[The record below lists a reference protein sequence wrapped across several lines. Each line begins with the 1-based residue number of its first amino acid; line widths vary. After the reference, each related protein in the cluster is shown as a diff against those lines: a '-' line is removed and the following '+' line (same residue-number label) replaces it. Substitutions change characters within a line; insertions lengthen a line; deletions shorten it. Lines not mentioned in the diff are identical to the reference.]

1 MYLTTCCTPSGTDI
15 QQAGIQEGGRTGLT
29 AITTGTCFFISLFF
43 APIFASIPP
52 WATGGALILVGC
64 MMMRGVL
71 AINWNYPGDSIPAF
85 VTLMF
90 MPFSYSIAYGL
101 IAGIMCYAI
110 INTVTWAL
118 GAVSGGRLLPPD
130 YDNKEYWSCKRTPS
144 LAMHAI
150 LTRMK

>member
-1 MYLTTCCTPSGTDI
+1 M
-15 QQAGIQEGGRTGLT
+15 
-29 AITTGTCFFISLFF
+29 TTGVLFFISLFF

-71 AINWNYPGDSIPAF
+71 AINWNFPGDSIPAF

-101 IAGIMCYAI
+101 IAGIMSYTI
-110 INTVTWAL
+110 INTSIWAI
-118 GAVSGGRLLPPD
+118 GFVSRGKLLPPD
-130 YDNKEYWSCKRTPS
+130 YDNKEYWSCKYLKHTHFDVPC
-144 LAMHAI
+144 
-150 LTRMK
+150 

>member
-1 MYLTTCCTPSGTDI
+1 
-15 QQAGIQEGGRTGLT
+15 
-29 AITTGTCFFISLFF
+29 
-43 APIFASIPP
+43 
-52 WATGGALILVGC
+52 

-110 INTVTWAL
+110 INGTTWFVGFVTR
-118 GAVSGGRLLPPD
+118 GKILPPD
-130 YDNKEYWSCKRTPS
+130 YDNKEYWSCKFCITTLASTSTKSPLVHSDSPRSQPWFIRAIHGDKKFWKPQSDDQFELESTEHRTK
-144 LAMHAI
+144 A
-150 LTRMK
+150 

>member
-1 MYLTTCCTPSGTDI
+1 
-15 QQAGIQEGGRTGLT
+15 
-29 AITTGTCFFISLFF
+29 
-43 APIFASIPP
+43 
-52 WATGGALILVGC
+52 

-110 INTVTWAL
+110 INTTTWAL
-118 GAVSGGRLLPPD
+118 ATISRGKILPPD
-130 YDNKEYWSCKRTPS
+130 YDNKEYWSCRSSLSLFTQLHTNATLVQADSPRGQPWFIRLAKGDKEFWKSPNTDQYELDSTEHRTK
-144 LAMHAI
+144 A
-150 LTRMK
+150 

>member
-1 MYLTTCCTPSGTDI
+1 M
-15 QQAGIQEGGRTGLT
+15 
-29 AITTGTCFFISLFF
+29 TTGVLFFISLFF

-110 INTVTWAL
+110 INSTTWI
-118 GAVSGGRLLPPD
+118 VSTITRGKVIPPD
-130 YDNKEYWSCKRTPS
+130 YEDKEYWSCKSYLFDCHLIHSLTGYPS
-144 LAMHAI
+144 LLRLASRSTMVHPHGQG
-150 LTRMK
+150 

>member
-1 MYLTTCCTPSGTDI
+1 
-15 QQAGIQEGGRTGLT
+15 
-29 AITTGTCFFISLFF
+29 
-43 APIFASIPP
+43 
-52 WATGGALILVGC
+52 

-110 INTVTWAL
+110 INTTTWAL
-118 GAVSGGRLLPPD
+118 GAISGGRLLPPD
-130 YDNKEYWSCKRTPS
+130 YDNKEYWSCECCLNPSYMNVTNKLIVRSDSPRAQPWFIRAFKGDKQFWRPQDTDSFELESTETHTPK
-144 LAMHAI
+144 A
-150 LTRMK
+150 

>member
-1 MYLTTCCTPSGTDI
+1 V
-15 QQAGIQEGGRTGLT
+15 
-29 AITTGTCFFISLFF
+29 SLFF

-101 IAGIMCYAI
+101 IAGTMTYTI
-110 INTVTWAL
+110 INGTTWAL
-118 GAVSGGRLLPPD
+118 ATVSRGKWLPPD
-130 YDNKEYWSCKRTPS
+130 YDNKEYWSCRS
-144 LAMHAI
+144 LI
-150 LTRMK
+150 LANIVVSWLDTDDM

>member
-1 MYLTTCCTPSGTDI
+1 M
-15 QQAGIQEGGRTGLT
+15 
-29 AITTGTCFFISLFF
+29 
-43 APIFASIPP
+43 
-52 WATGGALILVGC
+52 VGC

-110 INTVTWAL
+110 INSFTWMLATVTR
-118 GAVSGGRLLPPD
+118 GRLTPPD
-130 YDNKEYWSCKRTPS
+130 YENKEYWSCKISHLCMPFS
-144 LAMHAI
+144 LV
-150 LTRMK
+150 LTLLPVNADSPRSQPWFIRLAKGDKEFWRAQNNDSFELESTEHRPKA

>member
-1 MYLTTCCTPSGTDI
+1 MT
-15 QQAGIQEGGRTGLT
+15 TGLL
-29 AITTGTCFFISLFF
+29 FFVSLFF

-110 INTVTWAL
+110 INSVTWFV
-118 GAVSGGRLLPPD
+118 GFVSRGRLLPPD
-130 YDNKEYWSCKRTPS
+130 YDNKEYWSCKS
-144 LAMHAI
+144 LLSIPEECESI
-150 LTRMK
+150 LTIYISPLRFPSWPTLVHQSYEG

>member
-1 MYLTTCCTPSGTDI
+1 M
-15 QQAGIQEGGRTGLT
+15 
-29 AITTGTCFFISLFF
+29 TTGVLFFISLFF

-71 AINWNYPGDSIPAF
+71 AINWNFPGDSIPAF

-101 IAGIMCYAI
+101 IAGIMSYTI
-110 INTVTWAL
+110 INTSIWAI
-118 GAVSGGRLLPPD
+118 GFVSRGKLLPPD
-130 YDNKEYWSCKRTPS
+130 YDNKEYWSCKYLRHIHFDVPC
-144 LAMHAI
+144 
-150 LTRMK
+150 

>member
-1 MYLTTCCTPSGTDI
+1 
-15 QQAGIQEGGRTGLT
+15 
-29 AITTGTCFFISLFF
+29 
-43 APIFASIPP
+43 
-52 WATGGALILVGC
+52 

-110 INTVTWAL
+110 INGTTWFVGFVTR
-118 GAVSGGRLLPPD
+118 GKILPPD
-130 YDNKEYWSCKRTPS
+130 YDNKEYWSCKFCITALSRIFTKS
-144 LAMHAI
+144 LLVHSDSPRSQPWFIRAI
-150 LTRMK
+150 KGDKQFWKPQSDDQFELDSTEHRPKA

>member
-1 MYLTTCCTPSGTDI
+1 M
-15 QQAGIQEGGRTGLT
+15 
-29 AITTGTCFFISLFF
+29 TTGVLFFISLFF

-101 IAGIMCYAI
+101 IAGIMTYTI
-110 INTVTWAL
+110 INSVTWAI
-118 GAVSGGRLLPPD
+118 GFVSRGKILPPE
-130 YDNKEYWSCKRTPS
+130 YDNKEYWSCKFSNHLSFPTITNIPCSPHRLS
-144 LAMHAI
+144 SWSAMVHSCYEG
-150 LTRMK
+150 